1 MPILGTIASSTR
13 QGLATNSFE
22 SIATVSGTGS
32 SGTVTF
38 SSIPSTYSILQ
49 IRCNWFSTATNN
61 PYMRFNSDTAGN
73 YSWTHLHGDGAGATA
88 AQNAATSAS
97 FIYWGYS
104 TDSNTPNSAIID
116 INNYA
121 STSKTKV
128 AKIFAGQDYV
138 SAGEIAHWAGVWN
151 NSSTAINSI
160 SLITGAGNFTTTS
173 TFALFGIKG

>member
-32 SGTVTF
+32 SATVTF

-49 IRCNWFSTATNN
+49 IRCNWFSTASNN
-61 PYMRFNSDTAGN
+61 PYMRFNGDTAGN
-73 YSWTHLHGDGAGATA
+73 YSWTHLYGEGAGATA
-88 AQNAATSAS
+88 LQNNSTSAA
-97 FIYWGYS
+97 FIYWGLS
-104 TDSNTPNSAIID
+104 GDSNTPNSAIID

-160 SLITGAGNFTTTS
+160 SLTTGVGNISATS